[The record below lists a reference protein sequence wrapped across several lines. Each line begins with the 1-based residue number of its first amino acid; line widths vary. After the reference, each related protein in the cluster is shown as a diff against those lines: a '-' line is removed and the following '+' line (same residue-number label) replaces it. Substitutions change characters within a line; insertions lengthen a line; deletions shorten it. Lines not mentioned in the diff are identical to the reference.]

1 MPAELLQTYLNLPL
15 LGLVVARLAGLIMF
29 QPMLNHL
36 AVPAHLRAMFVVGLS
51 VLVLPF
57 VRPPAEV
64 PSGAGGWAVA
74 LAGEMAVGLLVGTL
88 LMLLFVGVQQGT
100 MLIAQESGL
109 AFGQVV
115 DPTTEAEQSVLGVLY
130 TEVFLLVYLVLG
142 GHRAVLMAC
151 IESFQTAPL
160 MAAATPDAPGWADV
174 LFDALAAGESMALR
188 VAAPTV
194 ITLFLV
200 NVALGLIS
208 RSMPQLNATTLG
220 FTLKSL
226 VSFGL
231 MAVSLPAALAL
242 FTQYLDQW
250 VRWITVITG
259 SR

>member
-1 MPAELLQTYLNLPL
+1 MPIELVETYLNLPL
-15 LGLVVARLAGLIMF
+15 LGLVAARLGGLIMF
-29 QPMLNHL
+29 QPLLSHL

-51 VLVLPF
+51 VLVAPF
-57 VRPPAEV
+57 VAVPAKMPE
-64 PSGAGGWAVA
+64 GAAGWAVG
-74 LAGEMAVGLLVGTL
+74 LAGEAAVGVVVGTL
-88 LMLLFVGVQQGT
+88 LMLLFAGVQQGT

-130 TEVFLLVYLVLG
+130 TELFVLVYLVLG
-142 GHRAVLMAC
+142 GHRAALTAC
-151 IESFQTAPL
+151 IDSFATAPL
-160 MAAATPDAPGWADV
+160 LAARDGASAGWVAV
-174 LFDALAAGESMALR
+174 LLDALAAGESMALR

-208 RSMPQLNATTLG
+208 RTMPQLNATTLG

-226 VSFGL
+226 VSFAL

-242 FTQYLDQW
+242 FTEQLDEAAG
-250 VRWITVITG
+250 WIAKVTG
-259 SR
+259 G